1 MYSGPEQPLQ
11 ARVVKGFS
19 SYDQAEIAA
28 EIKSIVSFS
37 NAAPTQPGR
46 SPGGSKGGTD
56 LVSDSIGYEFDMEA
70 TLKLGQVS
78 ALSLTELQLSQCCIG
93 DWDPAMGERATVD
106 GCVLHEWVGGERAG
120 LWSGAHRSTPSRRFC
135 IRVVMTASSSSTIRP
150 GVLQGLARRM

>member
-1 MYSGPEQPLQ
+1 MHSGPEQLLQ

-19 SYDQAEIAA
+19 SYGQAEIAA

-78 ALSLTELQLSQCCIG
+78 ALSLTDELQLRQCCTG
-93 DWDPAMGERATVD
+93 DWDAAMGERAPVD
-106 GCVLHEWVGGERAG
+106 GCVLHEWVGGERTG
-120 LWSGAHRSTPSRRFC
+120 MWSGAHRSTPPRRFC
-135 IRVVMTASSSSTIRP
+135 IRVVMNASSSSSTI
-150 GVLQGLARRM
+150 